1 MSFTPSD
8 PSQSGGFN
16 FSFLQTAIQNL
27 VQGVSAWT
35 QTQLNINGVAN
46 STNLTA
52 ATLVKSGA
60 GRVCSVSVIVAG
72 STTGA
77 IYDASSTANTNSAQ
91 LYTIPTTVGTV
102 VVNMPVALGIVV
114 VPGTGQTI
122 AVSYS

>member
-1 MSFTPSD
+1 MSFTPPD
-8 PSQSGGFN
+8 QSGGFN

-27 VQGVSAWT
+27 VQGISGWT
-35 QTQLNINGVAN
+35 QTMLNINGVAN

-52 ATLVKSGA
+52 ATVVKSGQ

-72 STTGA
+72 STVGA
-77 IYDASSTANTNSAQ
+77 IYDASSASNTNSAQ
-91 LYTIPTTVGTV
+91 IYTIPMTVGTV

-114 VPGTGQTI
+114 IPGTGQTV